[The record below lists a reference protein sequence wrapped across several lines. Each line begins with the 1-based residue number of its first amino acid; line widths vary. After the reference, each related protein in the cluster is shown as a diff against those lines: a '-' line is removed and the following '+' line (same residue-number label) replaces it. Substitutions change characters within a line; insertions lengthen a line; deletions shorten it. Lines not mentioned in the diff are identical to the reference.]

1 MIEYETLKR
10 ERISLLTK
18 KARLML
24 EIEKIDQ
31 ELEIKRKQMLKLKEQ
46 EYYEQQQRRIEGTKL
61 SK

>member
-1 MIEYETLKR
+1 MTEYETLKR
-10 ERISLLTK
+10 ERFYLLTK

-46 EYYEQQQRRIEGTKL
+46 EYYEQQQRRIESTKL